1 MPIQRMVGFVFHVN
15 YIPPKKKH
23 IRKKKRNRGCKYLDS
38 KKSCKNASSDFYLRQ
53 CNGLTRCPLRI
64 FKSSSASSKKLPPE
78 QLPIYPEATACAA
91 IKAHQQN
98 SVIPK
103 EIPDDHQKKV
113 EKMNQEENQK
123 SESVIENAC
132 QVSPSMDKDT
142 GILDYHTPKRIR
154 VERHVST
161 ETGVTVLTK
170 VNRNPT
176 GTVLAKANTKQSRN
190 GLSKVYPNP
199 TSPQLLIYYVR
210 KMKKGLWFG
219 CCIDKVKN
227 SRMIVVETGKHIIL
241 TRIKGYVF
249 SDLEAAINGIP
260 IGDLSIVCEDN
271 VVVKLTAK
279 KAILDNISIQM
290 GCNLQLTEISKI
302 TK

>member
-23 IRKKKRNRGCKYLDS
+23 IRKKKRNIGCKYLDS
-38 KKSCKNASSDFYLRQ
+38 KKSCKNASSDFYLHQ

-64 FKSSSASSKKLPPE
+64 YKSSNASSKKLPSE
-78 QLPIYPEATACAA
+78 QLLINPEAAACAA
-91 IKAHQQN
+91 IKIHQQN

-103 EIPDDHQKKV
+103 EIPDDPQKKA

-123 SESVIENAC
+123 LVSVIENAC
-132 QVSPSMDKDT
+132 QLSPSMDKDT
-142 GILDYHTPKRIR
+142 SILDYHTPKRIR
-154 VERHVST
+154 VERHVSA
-161 ETGVTVLTK
+161 ETGITV
-170 VNRNPT
+170 
-176 GTVLAKANTKQSRN
+176 
-190 GLSKVYPNP
+190 LSKVNPNP

-210 KMKKGLWFG
+210 KMKKGLCFG

-249 SDLEAAINGIP
+249 SDLEAAINGTP

-271 VVVKLTAK
+271 IVVKLTAK
-279 KAILDNISIQM
+279 KAILDIISIQM
-290 GCNLQLTEISKI
+290 GCNFQLTEISKI